1 MPLLRD
7 RCICLRKVEY
17 SETSQILALFSRT
30 YGIIRLIAKGA
41 HRRTKAGSS
50 KFDGGID
57 LLDVGEAVFSHA
69 PSKEL
74 PPLTEWTLRDGH
86 LQLRSTLRG
95 IYLAQYAAE
104 LVVHLLE
111 EHDPHPELFDR
122 LIAFF
127 DEAAGEEREAQFVSF
142 QLTLL
147 REAGFEPRITGCA
160 SCGRPTEELGPEL
173 FMSPM
178 LGGRVC
184 FDCAPAV
191 PDRMGIDARLLRL
204 LKRLPD
210 TQTLPHLERTPKRSV
225 EPPAC
230 RSRGTRNCTAPADA
244 ALHSAALPAGGAEPG
259 DGTGLIALQRPLHSR
274 PMRSW
279 KHRSRFFGAII
290 LSLALAHHA
299 FADPR
304 TFEFRGG
311 HWPEISASTQPTTGP
326 SMQAALASDEELHH
340 IETLLSQKEYSY
352 ARKRA
357 ILWLLANRGSPF
369 WDRGLFLEAQA
380 LFGYGNR
387 IKAYF
392 YLDELMDE
400 YPESNLFTRALEMQY
415 KIGEDFLNGYKRRL
429 LGLPLLTAEEEGV
442 EMMYRIQQRSPGSP
456 LAERA
461 LLRTADY
468 YFSDQQYDLAAD
480 TYAAYSRNYPRSEKL
495 PRVRLREAFANL
507 AQFRGLRFDATPV
520 IDARAQLVRIMEQ
533 YPDEAQ
539 TESLNEVLQRIDET
553 FARKLLGVADFYT
566 RTHEPKAA
574 VYTFRY
580 LVNTYPDSPEAKTAQ
595 AKLREMPQWA
605 LNQPEP
611 AGGAFGVPSSQ
622 PAGGTP

>member
-1 MPLLRD
+1 M
-7 RCICLRKVEY
+7 
-17 SETSQILALFSRT
+17 
-30 YGIIRLIAKGA
+30 
-41 HRRTKAGSS
+41 
-50 KFDGGID
+50 
-57 LLDVGEAVFSHA
+57 
-69 PSKEL
+69 
-74 PPLTEWTLRDGH
+74 
-86 LQLRSTLRG
+86 
-95 IYLAQYAAE
+95 
-104 LVVHLLE
+104 
-111 EHDPHPELFDR
+111 FDR
-122 LIAFF
+122 LLGFF
-127 DEAAGEEREAQFVSF
+127 DAAASDEREAEFISF
-142 QLTLL
+142 QLYLL

-160 SCGRPTEELGPEL
+160 SCGRPTEERGPEL
-173 FMSPM
+173 YMSPM

-184 FDCAPAV
+184 FDCAPTV
-191 PDRMGIDARLLRL
+191 PDRMGIDSRLLRL

-210 TQTLPHLERTPKRSV
+210 TQAVPHLERFQSDPLNRLLADHV
-225 EPPAC
+225 EHAIAQRLRMPPVYSATHQTAASE
-230 RSRGTRNCTAPADA
+230 RRGRARFVAR
-244 ALHSAALPAGGAEPG
+244 
-259 DGTGLIALQRPLHSR
+259 LIARSGPLHSR
-274 PMRSW
+274 SMRSW
-279 KHRSRFFGAII
+279 KQRSGFTGAIRNAGAMI
-290 LSLALAHHA
+290 LLLVFAPLAS
-299 FADPR
+299 ADPR

-326 SMQAALASDEELHH
+326 ATQSAPANDDELVRIEALLGE
-340 IETLLSQKEYSY
+340 KEFSY

-357 ILWLLANRGSPF
+357 VLWLLANHGSPL

-400 YPESNLFTRALEMQY
+400 YPESSLFTRSLEMQY
-415 KIGEDFLNGYKRRL
+415 QIAEDFLNGYKRRL
-429 LGLPLLTAEEEGV
+429 FGLPLLTAEEEGV

-468 YFSDQQYDLAAD
+468 YFSDEQYDLAAD

-539 TESLNEVLQRIDET
+539 TENLSEVLQRIDET

-580 LVNTYPDSPEAKTAQ
+580 LVNTYPDSPEAKSAQ
-595 AKLREMPQWA
+595 SKLREMPQWA